1 MLEERRSKILRSLVE
16 CYIRTGAPVSSRTVL
31 EYTDLEVSPATIRK
45 ELARLEE
52 EGYVAQPHTSAGRVP
67 TAHAYR
73 YYVDNHAAFQLR
85 RTVQARIS
93 SFFSEVELELDRLLH
108 ATSRLLSDI
117 TRLPAVVV
125 GPRLAAERIRS
136 IHLVSLQLR
145 LALMVVVTESARVLQ
160 ELCHLP
166 APMTKSEISDME
178 RLVRSHAV
186 GSRLDVRT
194 PPALTQPT
202 GPNDP
207 FQSCLQEVWDA
218 LERAALRASDIYVM
232 GTGRLADLWDDLDA
246 VARVLSVLEREDHHV
261 GYPGRRS
268 GDQDRHRRGDTG
280 SGGSGSGGG
289 LHLVHGG
296 KFQRTDG
303 CPGPHA
309 HGLWPGD
316 LGGGEGQRRV
326 GRTHQ
331 RLNLLANGQ
340 GLLSNP
346 GSGSR
351 R

>member
-1 MLEERRSKILRSLVE
+1 MLEDRRSEILRSLVE
-16 CYIRTGAPVSSRTVL
+16 CYIQTGAAVSSRTVL
-31 EYTDLEVSPATIRK
+31 DHSNLGVSPATIRK

-67 TAHAYR
+67 TALAYR

-85 RTVQARIS
+85 RAVQARIS

-145 LALMVVVTESARVLQ
+145 LGLMVVVTESARVLQ

-178 RLVRSHAV
+178 RLVRSYAV

-194 PPALTQPT
+194 PPALTQAT
-202 GPNDP
+202 EPNYP
-207 FQSCLQEVWDA
+207 FQSCLQEVWDS
-218 LERAALRASDIYVM
+218 LQRAALRASDIYVM

-246 VARVLSVLEREDHHV
+246 VARVLSVLEGETTMLDLLAAD
-261 GYPGRRS
+261 PG
-268 GDQDRHRRGDTG
+268 TTI
-280 SGGSGSGGG
+280 
-289 LHLVHGG
+289 LI
-296 KFQRTDG
+296 
-303 CPGPHA
+303 
-309 HGLWPGD
+309 
-316 LGGGEGQRRV
+316 GGEIPDLAEVDLAVVSTSFIAGSSSGRMGVLGPMRMNYGRAISVVERV
-326 GRTHQ
+326 SAGLAGRI
-331 RLNLLANGQ
+331 
-340 GLLSNP
+340 
-346 GSGSR
+346 SG
-351 R
+351 